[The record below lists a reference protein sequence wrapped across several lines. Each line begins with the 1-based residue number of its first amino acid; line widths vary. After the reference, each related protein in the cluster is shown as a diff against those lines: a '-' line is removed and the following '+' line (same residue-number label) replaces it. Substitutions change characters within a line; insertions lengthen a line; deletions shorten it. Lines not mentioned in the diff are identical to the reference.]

1 MGNILLLFLVLFPML
16 LSAWVFPLRR
26 RDRRYRN
33 WLIQIIPAVEL
44 AAALLLLLWPGA
56 ALELPGVFG
65 FGLRLQAGSLGSLL
79 ALVSAFLWAAT
90 GLNCPSYFA
99 AAEGCNRFYF
109 FWLLTLG
116 ALMGVFLAADLLS
129 VEFEYLY
136 VDKEISVD
144 KILNKTK
151 RKKVEKF
158 ETERMEIFA
167 PINSWHLD
175 NMKNRQLKVTDYSSG
190 VAGQPDRRYV
200 MIYSGDRKIIFEPS
214 EAMVKALQSVAPRKV
229 FFD

>member
-1 MGNILLLFLVLFPML
+1 MNESYVECLVAKKPSSAMKALQVFLIVLAVIFFL
-16 LSAWVFPLRR
+16 LSMLNALM
-26 RDRRYRN
+26 
-33 WLIQIIPAVEL
+33 WLGV
-44 AAALLLLLWPGA
+44 AAAGIGA
-56 ALELPGVFG
+56 YFT
-65 FGLRLQAGSLGSLL
+65 SLN
-79 ALVSAFLWAAT
+79 A
-90 GLNCPSYFA
+90 
-99 AAEGCNRFYF
+99 
-109 FWLLTLG
+109 
-116 ALMGVFLAADLLS
+116 S

-158 ETERMEIFA
+158 ETESMEIFA

-175 NMKNRQLKVTDYSSG
+175 NVTDYSSG

>member
-1 MGNILLLFLVLFPML
+1 MNDDNYVEWLVKRKDPAYAVPVKILMIVVCIFSV
-16 LSAWVFPLRR
+16 LSAL
-26 RDRRYRN
+26 
-33 WLIQIIPAVEL
+33 QT
-44 AAALLLLLWPGA
+44 
-56 ALELPGVFG
+56 VFG
-65 FGLRLQAGSLGSLL
+65 VIVMTIAG
-79 ALVSAFLWAAT
+79 VAT
-90 GLNCPSYFA
+90 YF
-99 AAEGCNRFYF
+99 
-109 FWLLTLG
+109 
-116 ALMGVFLAADLLS
+116 VFLNLS

-158 ETERMEIFA
+158 ETESMEIFA

>member
-1 MGNILLLFLVLFPML
+1 MVKQNESYVECLVAKKPSSAMKALQVFLIVLAVIFFL
-16 LSAWVFPLRR
+16 LSMLNALM
-26 RDRRYRN
+26 
-33 WLIQIIPAVEL
+33 WLGV
-44 AAALLLLLWPGA
+44 AAAGIGA
-56 ALELPGVFG
+56 YFT
-65 FGLRLQAGSLGSLL
+65 SLN
-79 ALVSAFLWAAT
+79 A
-90 GLNCPSYFA
+90 
-99 AAEGCNRFYF
+99 
-109 FWLLTLG
+109 
-116 ALMGVFLAADLLS
+116 S

-158 ETERMEIFA
+158 ETESMEIFA

>member
-1 MGNILLLFLVLFPML
+1 MNESYVECLVAKKTSSAMKALQVFLIVLAVIFFL
-16 LSAWVFPLRR
+16 LSM
-26 RDRRYRN
+26 
-33 WLIQIIPAVEL
+33 
-44 AAALLLLLWPGA
+44 
-56 ALELPGVFG
+56 
-65 FGLRLQAGSLGSLL
+65 
-79 ALVSAFLWAAT
+79 
-90 GLNCPSYFA
+90 LN
-99 AAEGCNRFYF
+99 
-109 FWLLTLG
+109 
-116 ALMGVFLAADLLS
+116 ALMWLGVYFTSLNAS

>member
-1 MGNILLLFLVLFPML
+1 MSGGEKTVQCDESTAGFSDCPGGDFFPAQHAECPDVLG
-16 LSAWVFPLRR
+16 V
-26 RDRRYRN
+26 
-33 WLIQIIPAVEL
+33 
-44 AAALLLLLWPGA
+44 AAAGIGA
-56 ALELPGVFG
+56 YFT
-65 FGLRLQAGSLGSLL
+65 SLN
-79 ALVSAFLWAAT
+79 A
-90 GLNCPSYFA
+90 
-99 AAEGCNRFYF
+99 
-109 FWLLTLG
+109 
-116 ALMGVFLAADLLS
+116 S

>member
-1 MGNILLLFLVLFPML
+1 MNESYVECLVAKKTSSAMKALQVFLIVLAVIFFL
-16 LSAWVFPLRR
+16 LSM
-26 RDRRYRN
+26 
-33 WLIQIIPAVEL
+33 
-44 AAALLLLLWPGA
+44 
-56 ALELPGVFG
+56 
-65 FGLRLQAGSLGSLL
+65 
-79 ALVSAFLWAAT
+79 
-90 GLNCPSYFA
+90 LN
-99 AAEGCNRFYF
+99 
-109 FWLLTLG
+109 
-116 ALMGVFLAADLLS
+116 ALMWLGVGAYFTSLNAS

-158 ETERMEIFA
+158 ETESMEIFA

>member
-1 MGNILLLFLVLFPML
+1 MNESYVECLVAKKPSSAMKALQVFLIVLAVIFFL
-16 LSAWVFPLRR
+16 LSMLNALM
-26 RDRRYRN
+26 
-33 WLIQIIPAVEL
+33 WLGV
-44 AAALLLLLWPGA
+44 AAAGIGA
-56 ALELPGVFG
+56 YFT
-65 FGLRLQAGSLGSLL
+65 SLN
-79 ALVSAFLWAAT
+79 A
-90 GLNCPSYFA
+90 
-99 AAEGCNRFYF
+99 
-109 FWLLTLG
+109 
-116 ALMGVFLAADLLS
+116 S

-200 MIYSGDRKIIFEPS
+200 MIYSGDRKIIFGPS

>member
-1 MGNILLLFLVLFPML
+1 MNESYVECLVAKKPSSGMKALKVFLIVLAVIFFL
-16 LSAWVFPLRR
+16 LSM
-26 RDRRYRN
+26 
-33 WLIQIIPAVEL
+33 
-44 AAALLLLLWPGA
+44 
-56 ALELPGVFG
+56 
-65 FGLRLQAGSLGSLL
+65 
-79 ALVSAFLWAAT
+79 
-90 GLNCPSYFA
+90 LN
-99 AAEGCNRFYF
+99 
-109 FWLLTLG
+109 
-116 ALMGVFLAADLLS
+116 ALMWLGVAAYFTSLNAS

>member
-1 MGNILLLFLVLFPML
+1 MNESYVECLVAKKPSSAMKALQVFLIVLAVIFFL
-16 LSAWVFPLRR
+16 LSMLNALM
-26 RDRRYRN
+26 
-33 WLIQIIPAVEL
+33 WLGV
-44 AAALLLLLWPGA
+44 AAAGIGA
-56 ALELPGVFG
+56 YFT
-65 FGLRLQAGSLGSLL
+65 SLN
-79 ALVSAFLWAAT
+79 A
-90 GLNCPSYFA
+90 
-99 AAEGCNRFYF
+99 
-109 FWLLTLG
+109 
-116 ALMGVFLAADLLS
+116 S

-136 VDKEISVD
+136 VDKE
-144 KILNKTK
+144 ILNKTK

-158 ETERMEIFA
+158 ETESMEIFA

>member
-1 MGNILLLFLVLFPML
+1 MSGGEKTVQWDESTEGFSDCPAVIFFL
-16 LSAWVFPLRR
+16 LSMLNALM
-26 RDRRYRN
+26 
-33 WLIQIIPAVEL
+33 WLGV
-44 AAALLLLLWPGA
+44 AAAGIGA
-56 ALELPGVFG
+56 YFT
-65 FGLRLQAGSLGSLL
+65 SLN
-79 ALVSAFLWAAT
+79 A
-90 GLNCPSYFA
+90 
-99 AAEGCNRFYF
+99 
-109 FWLLTLG
+109 
-116 ALMGVFLAADLLS
+116 S

-136 VDKEISVD
+136 VDKEISID

-214 EAMVKALQSVAPRKV
+214 EAHGKSGFSLLLPRKV